1 MLSKTYSGGTAG
13 IKPYLVEI
21 EVDITRGLPAFN
33 IVGLPDTAIKESKE
47 RVRSAILNSDYEF
60 SDKRITVNLAPANTK
75 KEGSLYDLPI
85 ALGILCAQGEVS
97 GDAASRFIIVGELA
111 LDGKLRP
118 VRGIL
123 SIAQLVTLRDKQG
136 IILPKENA
144 REASFYENINVYP
157 VESLLEAVA
166 FIEGK
171 IDIKPYKTDFRKILT
186 EGRKYDVDFSEVKG
200 QIQAKRAIEIAVAG
214 GHNIIMIGPPGAGK
228 TMLARR
234 IPTILPELNLE
245 ESLEVSKIHSIA
257 GLLTKEKPV
266 ILVRPFRNPHH
277 TSSNIAL
284 IGGGTFPKPGEV
296 SLAHKGVLFL
306 DELPE
311 FRRDALESLRQPLE
325 DGEVTVARA
334 QHTITYPAEFML
346 VAAMNPCPCGY
357 FGSRIRECHCTPYQ
371 IQRYLTKVSG
381 PLLDRIDIQIQ
392 VPAVDYA
399 QLSQELPA
407 ESSVQIR
414 KRISSAR
421 KIQYKR
427 FKASKLNSRMNKKEL
442 KKFCQLDE
450 SCQNLLR
457 MAMEELK
464 LSARAYD
471 KILKIAR
478 TIADLEGNEKITTT
492 HISEAINYRS
502 LDREWW
508 R

>member
-1 MLSKTYSGGTAG
+1 MLSRTYSGGTIG
-13 IKPYLVEI
+13 INPYLVEI
-21 EVDITRGLPAFN
+21 EVDISRGLPAFN

-47 RVRSAILNSDYEF
+47 RVRSAIINSGYKF

-85 ALGILCAQGEVS
+85 ALGMLSAKGEIS
-97 GDAASRFIIVGELA
+97 QDAISKFIIVGELA

-123 SIAQLVTLRDKQG
+123 SIVDLVRQREKDG

-144 REASFYENINVYP
+144 QEASFCRDINVYP
-157 VESLLEAVA
+157 MESLLEAVA
-166 FIEGK
+166 FIEGR
-171 IDIKPYKTDFRKILT
+171 IELSPYKTDFRKILS
-186 EGRKYDVDFSEVKG
+186 ENKKYEVDFSEVKG
-200 QIQAKRAIEIAVAG
+200 QFQAKRAIEIAVAG
-214 GHNIIMIGPPGAGK
+214 GHNLIMIGPPGAGK

-234 IPTILPELNLE
+234 IPTILPELTTDEALQ
-245 ESLEVSKIHSIA
+245 VSKIHSIA
-257 GLLTKEKPV
+257 GLLTKDKPL
-266 ILVRPFRNPHH
+266 ILTRPFRNPHH

-334 QHTITYPAEFML
+334 QRSITYPAEFML

-371 IQRYLTKVSG
+371 IQRYLTKISG

-392 VPAVDYA
+392 VSAVDYK
-399 QLSQELPA
+399 QLSQDLPA
-407 ESSVQIR
+407 ESSAQIR
-414 KRISSAR
+414 KRITTAH
-421 KIQYKR
+421 KIQHQR
-427 FKASKLNSRMNKKEL
+427 FKSSKLNARMNKKEI
-442 KKFCQLDE
+442 KKFCRLDNTG
-450 SCQNLLR
+450 QNLLQ
-457 MAMEELK
+457 MAIEELK

-478 TIADLEGNEKITTT
+478 TIADLEGSENITTA